1 MIAPRHATFSNIRRT
16 DGLRIDIDCQLDSAD
31 GTKEDHALWFEF
43 NKPVLTDDDAL
54 AVALS
59 TLCGKAYQ
67 SISMDLAPSAGILR
81 QVEAFT
87 SATVATLGTGTAVDV
102 RRDGHVLS
110 FSGGFDSL
118 AALSLMPD
126 GTDLVSMDFGGRFGR
141 ERTFFENF
149 DTLIV
154 STNLLDTPLKKNSWS
169 FMGSG
174 AILASAHQRR
184 TFHTFGSIL
193 EAGADNLRRKPV
205 AASAATFPPFKASGF
220 ENAPYVLG
228 LTEIGTLFV
237 LARYQ
242 REHVGNSLLSL
253 ASPGEEKLHRKYVLA
268 KITEDRL
275 GVDLNVPSVPKPP
288 RPHFEFGQNF
298 ALDFLSIYVAKH
310 AGHDVANDM
319 LRGIPDEI
327 LNLGS
332 KLDLTFYERANT
344 TLYEKFPTRLMG
356 GLAEKLASAKMP
368 FYVEQDWIE
377 LSIVRE
383 TLGKYYPAVLA

>member
-1 MIAPRHATFSNIRRT
+1 MRV
-16 DGLRIDIDCQLDSAD
+16 DIDCQLVAAD
-31 GTKEDHALWFEF
+31 GTTEDHALWFAF
-43 NKPVLTDDDAL
+43 NRPVLTDDDAL

-67 SISMDLAPSAGILR
+67 SIHMELAPSEGILR
-81 QVEAFT
+81 QVEAFI
-87 SATVATLGTGTAVDV
+87 SATVSTVGTGTAVGV
-102 RRDGHVLS
+102 RREGHVLS

-118 AALSLMPD
+118 AALSLMPE

-149 DTLIV
+149 DTTIV

-184 TFHTFGSIL
+184 AFHTFGSIL
-193 EAGADNLRRKPV
+193 EAGSDNLRRSPV
-205 AASAATFPPFKASGF
+205 AASGATFPPFKAAGF

-242 REHVGNSLLSL
+242 REHIGNSLLSL
-253 ASPGEEKLHRKYVLA
+253 ASPGEEKLYRKYVLA
-268 KITEDRL
+268 KIAEDRL
-275 GVDLNVPSVPKPP
+275 GVELNIPSVPKPP

-298 ALDFLSIYVAKH
+298 ASDFLSIYVAKH
-310 AGHDVANDM
+310 AGHNVANDM
-319 LRGIPDEI
+319 LRDIPDEI

-332 KLDLTFYERANT
+332 RLDLTFYERANS

-356 GLAEKLASAKMP
+356 GLADKLAGAKMP
-368 FYVEQDWIE
+368 FYVERDWIE
-377 LSIVRE
+377 FSLIRE
-383 TLGKYYPAVLA
+383 TLGKYYPAVLV